1 MKKEVKG
8 AMKFAPLP
16 VLMIGTYDENG
27 VPNLMNAA
35 WGGQCDTN
43 EIFISL
49 SSHKT
54 TDNFA
59 RTGEFTVSFATRD
72 TVAAS
77 DYFGIETG
85 RKADKIAKA
94 GFHAVKSEKVNAP
107 IFEEYPITMECKVI
121 NFDENGILWG
131 KIVGTVVDEEV
142 LTEDGKID
150 FAKAG
155 IISFDPSFNAYRVI
169 GEVVGNAFKDGMSL
183 K

>member
-1 MKKEVKG
+1 MKKNISG

-27 VPNLMNAA
+27 KPNLMNAA

-49 SSHKT
+49 SLHKT

-59 RTGEFTVSFATRD
+59 KTGAFTIAFATRD
-72 TVAAS
+72 TLVES

-85 RKADKIAKA
+85 RKVDKIARA

-107 IFEEYPITMECKVI
+107 VFEEYPITMECEVI
-121 NFDENGILWG
+121 RFEDGILWG
-131 KIVGTVVDEEV
+131 RIVGTLADEKV
-142 LTEDGKID
+142 LDEKGRID
-150 FAKAG
+150 FQKAG
-155 IISFDPSFNAYRVI
+155 IISFDPSLNTYRII
-169 GEVVGNAFKDGMSL
+169 GDCVGEAFKAGMKL

>member
-8 AMKFAPLP
+8 PMKFAPLP

-27 VPNLMNAA
+27 NPNLMNAA

-59 RTGEFTVSFATRD
+59 KTGEFTVAFATKD
-72 TVAAS
+72 TVVES
-77 DYFGIETG
+77 DYFGIESG
-85 RKADKIAKA
+85 RKVDKIAKA

-107 IFEEYPITMECKVI
+107 VFEEYPITMECQVVS
-121 NFDENGILWG
+121 FEDGILLG
-131 KIVGTVVDEEV
+131 RIIGTVVDEEV

-169 GEVVGNAFKDGMSL
+169 GECVGQAFKDGFKL

>member
-1 MKKEVKG
+1 MKKEIKG
-8 AMKFAPLP
+8 PMKFAPLP

-49 SSHKT
+49 ASHKT

-59 RTGEFTVSFATRD
+59 KTGELTVAFATRD
-72 TVAAS
+72 TVVAS
-77 DYFGIETG
+77 DYFGIESG
-85 RKADKIAKA
+85 RKVDKIAKA
-94 GFHAVKSEKVNAP
+94 GFHAVKSKKVNAP
-107 IFEEYPITMECKVI
+107 VFEEYPITMECQVI
-121 NFDENGILWG
+121 RYEDEILWAR
-131 KIVGTVVDEEV
+131 IVGTVVDEEV

-150 FAKAG
+150 FEKAG
-155 IISFDPSFNAYRVI
+155 IITFDSSLNEYRVI
-169 GEVVGNAFKDGMSL
+169 GESVGKAFKDGFAL

>member
-1 MKKEVKG
+1 MKKAITG

-16 VLMIGTYDENG
+16 VLMIGTYDKDG
-27 VPNLMNAA
+27 KPNLMNAA

-59 RTGEFTVSFATRD
+59 ITGELTVAFATRD
-72 TVAAS
+72 TLVAS
-77 DYFGIETG
+77 DYFGIESG
-85 RKADKIAKA
+85 RKVDKIAKA

-107 IFEEYPITMECKVI
+107 IFEEYPITMECQVVKYE
-121 NFDENGILWG
+121 DEILQAR
-131 KIVGTVVDEEV
+131 IVGMVVDEDV
-142 LTEDGKID
+142 LNEDGKID
-150 FAKAG
+150 FGKAG
-155 IISFDPSFNAYRVI
+155 IISFDSSLNAYRVI
-169 GEVVGNAFKDGMSL
+169 GDVVGKAFSEGMAL